1 VMMTTAYILFF
12 LSLFLLVYT
21 FAGYPLLM
29 LCLGWRKRTVK
40 TEKSERKVT
49 LLICA
54 YNEEKVI
61 GDKIA
66 NSLALDYPKDRLEI
80 IVVSDGSS
88 DRTNQIM
95 NSYSDQRLTCLTY
108 ADRGGKVKALNT
120 GMAIISGDIV
130 VLTDANVMLEPDA
143 ITKLTAVFADDTVG
157 CAVGN
162 TILRS
167 PDGAVSGEGIYS
179 RYEKRIHRSEENF
192 RTMITVDGA
201 LYAIRREFVLPLPPD
216 TITDD
221 WFMATGVLGRGKR
234 IVYVADAIG
243 YEDAAESVAG
253 EFKRKV
259 RMIAGG
265 YQSLFRRAGLFLNP
279 FRYPAIAF
287 MIVSHKLLRWTAM
300 IFMLWLLI
308 STIFLTTAH
317 PFFVAFAL
325 CQILFYLLALIGR
338 WGQKGRVAIAFYL
351 PYYFTAVNWAALV
364 GLWKYLSGGQKVT
377 WARGRG

>member
-1 VMMTTAYILFF
+1 
-12 LSLFLLVYT
+12 
-21 FAGYPLLM
+21 
-29 LCLGWRKRTVK
+29 
-40 TEKSERKVT
+40 VT

-61 GDKIA
+61 REKIA
-66 NSLALDYPKDRLEI
+66 NSLALDYPPDRFEI

-88 DRTNQIM
+88 DRTNEIM
-95 NSYSDQRLTCLTY
+95 ASFSDPRLVCLTY
-108 ADRGGKVKALNT
+108 AERGGKVKALNT
-120 GMAIISGDIV
+120 GMSRITGDIV

-143 ITKLTAVFADDTVG
+143 IQKLTAIFADETVG

-162 TILRS
+162 TILRA
-167 PDGAVSGEGIYS
+167 PDGGLTGEGLYS
-179 RYEKRIHRSEENF
+179 RYEKRIHTAEENF
-192 RTMITVDGA
+192 KTMITVDGA
-201 LYAIRREFVLPLPPD
+201 LYAMRRQYVVALPPD

-221 WFMATGVLGRGKR
+221 WFLATGVLSQGKR
-234 IVYVADAIG
+234 IVFVADAIG

-279 FRYPAIAF
+279 VKYPAIVF

-300 IFMLWLLI
+300 IFMLLALI
-308 STIFLTTAH
+308 SAAALSATH
-317 PFFVAFAL
+317 PFYLAMLLV
-325 CQILFYLLALIGR
+325 QILFYLLALIGW
-338 WGQKGRVAIAFYL
+338 WGEKRRQSVIFYL

-364 GLWKYLSGGQKVT
+364 GLWKYFSGGQKVT

>member
-1 VMMTTAYILFF
+1 MTAAAFIIFF
-12 LSLFLLVYT
+12 VSLAVLVYT
-21 FAGYPLLM
+21 FVGYPLLI
-29 LCLGWRKRTVK
+29 LCLGWRRRTVR
-40 TEKSERKVT
+40 TGKSDRKVT

-61 GDKIA
+61 GEKIA
-66 NSLALDYPKDRLEI
+66 NSLALDYPKDKLEI

-95 NSYSDQRLTCLTY
+95 NSYSDLRLTCLTY

-120 GMAIISGDIV
+120 GMTHISGDIV

-143 ITKLTAVFADDTVG
+143 ITKLTAVFADGTVG

-167 PDGAVSGEGIYS
+167 PDGGVSGEGIYS
-179 RYEKRIHRSEENF
+179 RYEKRIHSAEENF

-201 LYAIRREFVLPLPPD
+201 LYAIGREYVTPLPPD

-221 WFMATGVLGRGKR
+221 WFMATGVLEKGKR
-234 IVYVADAIG
+234 IVYVADAVG
-243 YEDAAESVAG
+243 YEDTAESVAG

-279 FRYPAIAF
+279 LRYPAISF
-287 MIVSHKLLRWTAM
+287 MIISHKLLRWTAM
-300 IFMLWLLI
+300 IFMLLLLAA
-308 STIFLTTAH
+308 TILLGTVH

-325 CQILFYLLALIGR
+325 CQALFYLLALIGR
-338 WGQKGRVAIAFYL
+338 WGQEGRVAIVFYL